1 MPLRTI
7 AFCVLLCMR
16 QSEANRYFMIENPV
30 GASSWSMQLA
40 GLFTNCPNT
49 RRVNLDFCMLGMTSK
64 DKFGASPAKNGTS
77 VVTNSEELAKTLGQH
92 QCDSLRRHVTLEG
105 GRAKACEKY
114 PDMFCEKV
122 LKAVQRVIENDN
134 SSRTPSRSMRTDISQ
149 LTRAETTD
157 VTK

>member
-1 MPLRTI
+1 
-7 AFCVLLCMR
+7 MR

-64 DKFGASPAKNGTS
+64 DKFGASPAKKRTS

-105 GRAKACEKY
+105 GRPKACEKY

-122 LKAVQRVIENDN
+122 LKAVQRVIETDN